1 MLPKVRKFW
10 IIQKMNPEMPF
21 LKRKRKEKWPKVR
34 KNVTKS
40 QENLSKVLKM
50 LPKEKKI

>member
-1 MLPKVRKFW
+1 
-10 IIQKMNPEMPF
+10 MPF
-21 LKRKRKEKWPKVR
+21 LKGKRKEKLPKVR

-50 LPKEKKI
+50 LLKEKKM

>member
-1 MLPKVRKFW
+1 ML
-10 IIQKMNPEMPF
+10 
-21 LKRKRKEKWPKVR
+21 PKVR

-50 LPKEKKI
+50 LPKEKKM